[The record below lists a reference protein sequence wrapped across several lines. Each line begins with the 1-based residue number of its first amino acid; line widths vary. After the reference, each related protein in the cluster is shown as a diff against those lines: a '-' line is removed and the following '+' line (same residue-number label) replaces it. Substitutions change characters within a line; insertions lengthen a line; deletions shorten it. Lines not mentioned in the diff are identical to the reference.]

1 MSVKESDCTL
11 VVPAYNE
18 EKRIHNLLSEELAQ
32 FKGEIILV
40 CDGTD
45 GTAVVVEEFGRSL
58 PALKLRCL
66 SFRERQ
72 GKGGAVIAGLQEAE
86 RPYVGFM
93 DADGSTSLREMQR
106 LFAGLENYDGL
117 IGSRWLP
124 ESVIPMPQPLSRR
137 LESRFFNLLVRIIFS
152 LPYSDTQCGAKAF
165 RKAALRDILPAVR
178 SRGFTFDV
186 ELLWRLRQKGCRIG
200 ELAIEWN
207 NRGESKVGGS
217 DGIRMLKELLE
228 IRFGR

>member
-1 MSVKESDCTL
+1 MTVRETDCTL

-18 EKRIHNLLSEELAQ
+18 ERRIHHLLSEELVR
-32 FKGEIILV
+32 FTGEIILV

-45 GTAVVVEEFGRSL
+45 DTAAVAEEFARSQ
-58 PALKLRCL
+58 PALHLRCL

-72 GKGGAVIAGLQEAE
+72 GKGGAVIAGLREAE

-93 DADGSTSLREMQR
+93 DADGSTSLREMKR
-106 LFAGLENYDGL
+106 LFAGLEKYDGL

-124 ESVIPMPQPLSRR
+124 ESVIPEPQPLTRR
-137 LESRFFNLLVRIIFS
+137 LQSRLFNLLVRVIFS

-165 RKAALRDILPAVR
+165 RMTALRDILPAVR

-186 ELLWRLRQKGCRIG
+186 ELLWRMRQKGCRVG
-200 ELAIEWN
+200 ELAIEWS

-217 DGIRMLKELLE
+217 DGIRMFKELLE